1 MGYFDVGVAGDSL
14 ELACSDPWRAPSDC
28 FQYHTGI
35 FGNIQSFNFAHGQML
50 SSQAYKICFRQ
61 ELDFCTISFT
71 ASLDTTPDP
80 WELLTGTSGTTTT
93 VGNCK
98 TTYVGIPDGGDTG
111 HMDSR
116 AQRYCGSYFDSSEG
130 TTRNGQVSS
139 AIVPFDVFV
148 FSDTSPVTADKSSA
162 TGFNLNFQQK
172 LCNGV

>member
-1 MGYFDVGVAGDSL
+1 MKYF
-14 ELACSDPWRAPSDC
+14 RAPTDC

-35 FGNIQSFNFAHGQML
+35 FGNIQSFNFPNGQML

-71 ASLDTTPDP
+71 ASLDTTPDS

-93 VGNCK
+93 VANCK
-98 TTYVGIPDGGDTG
+98 TTFLGIPDGGDTG

-130 TTRNGQVSS
+130 STRNGQVSCKLS
-139 AIVPFDVFV
+139 APPSLLSLSLNIILSRHCSFRCFC
-148 FSDTSPVTADKSSA
+148 FLRHQSSHS
-162 TGFNLNFQQK
+162 GQILSHR
-172 LCNGV
+172 

>member
-1 MGYFDVGVAGDSL
+1 MKYY
-14 ELACSDPWRAPSDC
+14 RAPSDC

-35 FGNIQSFNFAHGQML
+35 FGNIQSFNFANGQML

-80 WELLTGTSGTTTT
+80 WELLTANSGTTTT

-98 TTYVGIPDGGDTG
+98 TTFLGIPDGGDTG

-130 TTRNGQVSS
+130 STRNGQVSCELS
-139 AIVPFDVFV
+139 VF
-148 FSDTSPVTADKSSA
+148 
-162 TGFNLNFQQK
+162 Q
-172 LCNGV
+172 

>member
-1 MGYFDVGVAGDSL
+1 M
-14 ELACSDPWRAPSDC
+14 DC

-35 FGNIQSFNFAHGQML
+35 FGNIQSFNFANGQML

-80 WELLTGTSGTTTT
+80 WELLTGNSGTTTT
-93 VGNCK
+93 VANCK
-98 TTYVGIPDGGDTG
+98 TTFLGIPDGGDTG

-130 TTRNGQVSS
+130 STRNGQVSCESHQSSLLSLNTKYPFQPPLFLSMFSSSPTPAQSRQTSHPPQVRGRAVS
-139 AIVPFDVFV
+139 ALQR
-148 FSDTSPVTADKSSA
+148 
-162 TGFNLNFQQK
+162 N
-172 LCNGV
+172 

>member
-1 MGYFDVGVAGDSL
+1 MKYY
-14 ELACSDPWRAPSDC
+14 RAPSDC

-35 FGNIQSFNFAHGQML
+35 FGNIQSFNFANGQML

-80 WELLTGTSGTTTT
+80 WELLTGNSGTIST
-93 VGNCK
+93 VANCK
-98 TTYVGIPDGGDTG
+98 TTFVGIPDGGDTG

-130 TTRNGQVSS
+130 STRNGQVSCES
-139 AIVPFDVFV
+139 HQ
-148 FSDTSPVTADKSSA
+148 SSVLSQSLLS
-162 TGFNLNFQQK
+162 LNILSSRHCSFRCFRVLRHQSSHGRQ
-172 LCNGV
+172 VISHR